1 MRCFKTPS
9 FDKSLSKSE
18 ISDADLKTAMN
29 QVAQG
34 LIEAHLGGELIKKR
48 VARPNAGKSGSYRTI
63 IAFRRDD
70 RAVFLHLFAKNEK
83 ANINKQELE
92 ALKALASHYLKM
104 NPSDIDIAVEQRALM
119 EIDHVKNT

>member
-9 FDKSLSKSE
+9 FQKSLGKSE
-18 ISDADLKTAMN
+18 INDADLKTAMD

-34 LIEAHLGGELIKKR
+34 LIEAYLGGELIKKR

-83 ANINKQELE
+83 TNINKQELE
-92 ALKALASHYLKM
+92 ALTALASHYLKM
-104 NPSDIDIAVEQRALM
+104 NSSDIETAVEQRALM